1 MRKNQQ
7 LQKKDFEIKK
17 DILVYL
23 LSKQHNLHQHA
34 DTKVYFIF
42 GILGFIAWKIIPVLT
57 KLTTDFINK
66 LNLIIVVL
74 IILLIL
80 ILLIS
85 YVYALI
91 MSFNASFPK
100 IKSEKNTIVFFGIA
114 STKTPEEVCTEI
126 LNSSDENLL
135 KELAYDYNINSK
147 ISTSKFNATKQ
158 AFISAFISLFSFIF
172 LYFISSLNI

>member
-1 MRKNQQ
+1 MENNQEIQ
-7 LQKKDFEIKK
+7 ISDLEIKK
-17 DILVYL
+17 DILIYL

-34 DTKVYFIF
+34 DAKVYFIF

-66 LNLIIVVL
+66 SSLIISVL
-74 IILLIL
+74 MILFILIL
-80 ILLIS
+80 IIS
-85 YVYALI
+85 YIYAI
-91 MSFNASFPK
+91 TMSFNASFPK

-114 STKTPEEVCTEI
+114 STKTPEEVCNEI

-135 KELAYDYNINSK
+135 KDLAYDYNINSK
-147 ISTSKFNATKQ
+147 ISTAKFNATKH